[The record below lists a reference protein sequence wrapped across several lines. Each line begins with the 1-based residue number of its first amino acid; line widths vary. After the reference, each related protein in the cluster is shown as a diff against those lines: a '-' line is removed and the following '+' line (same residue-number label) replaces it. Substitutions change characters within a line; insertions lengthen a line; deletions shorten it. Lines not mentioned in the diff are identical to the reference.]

1 MMQDFLERRAMRQDR
16 CSTKARI
23 PPSGV
28 RVHRALLPAG
38 SNKQKTERLR
48 RSTRFVRRILL
59 RQINVA
65 SPSSHKRNLTER
77 LADQGAPVARSG
89 LLGTPD
95 LADFT
100 ERQTVEEVCRE
111 VPVVAGGAQ
120 KSLFR

>member
-89 LLGTPD
+89 LLGTLD
-95 LADFT
+95 LADFSGGI
-100 ERQTVEEVCRE
+100 RDVCRE
-111 VPVVAGGAQ
+111 EPR
-120 KSLFR
+120 LRTR